1 MFNNITIEKYNYYM
15 FIIIL
20 WFSEIMVI
28 IELYM
33 KRFTPIY
40 QFIIKNVTN
49 IMEYIQY
56 EKIVQI
62 DRNNDKFWLNI
73 TSFSLNTGIG
83 KNAGGCMICEPIHTE
98 GGECICTE
106 DGATR
111 SRSNSEYYHSFH
123 SLWIQNDGSTFSSN
137 GLDATHQTPQKSN
150 DELIIIFNK
159 YYNETVQHIGDKV
172 FNDKVMI
179 TMKYYNIYISR
190 LLINNTII

>member
-56 EKIVQI
+56 EKIVQ
-62 DRNNDKFWLNI
+62 RER
-73 TSFSLNTGIG
+73 G
-83 KNAGGCMICEPIHTE
+83 
-98 GGECICTE
+98 
-106 DGATR
+106 
-111 SRSNSEYYHSFH
+111 
-123 SLWIQNDGSTFSSN
+123 
-137 GLDATHQTPQKSN
+137 
-150 DELIIIFNK
+150 
-159 YYNETVQHIGDKV
+159 
-172 FNDKVMI
+172 
-179 TMKYYNIYISR
+179 YI
-190 LLINNTII
+190 